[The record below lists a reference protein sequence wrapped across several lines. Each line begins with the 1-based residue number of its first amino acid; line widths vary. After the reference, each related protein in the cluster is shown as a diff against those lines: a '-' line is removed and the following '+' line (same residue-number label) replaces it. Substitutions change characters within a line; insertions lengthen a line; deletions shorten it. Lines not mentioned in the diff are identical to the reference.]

1 MHLLQCCLLLTAL
14 CWETPHITFRCY
26 ATANFVSPTLP
37 SLFVSLLLFSWYF
50 DCRCKCL
57 SKRKLNYVNDK
68 RCLTVAFPLTQA
80 CSLRLLFGCDACALS
95 CLSLSLY
102 VYVCTPLCS
111 GTVTSRRLQRCK
123 QKLIFFNTH
132 THTAALLRSLTVML
146 SLHWRWGDPTR
157 CCSAESEFSYFRSF
171 EASGTRVGRRQ
182 PKNAKQFHDE
192 SSSASEEN
200 EKRAKKK
207 TKTKYWLTNIL
218 NKIGLENYK
227 LAGRQSK

>member
-26 ATANFVSPTLP
+26 ATANFVSP
-37 SLFVSLLLFSWYF
+37 SLFICLLLFSWYF

-68 RCLTVAFPLTQA
+68 RCLTAAFPLTQA
-80 CSLRLLFGCDACALS
+80 RSLRLLFGCDACALS
-95 CLSLSLY
+95 CRSLSLSLCMFAPPS
-102 VYVCTPLCS
+102 VPALLPLAACS
-111 GTVTSRRLQRCK
+111 VVNKSW
-123 QKLIFFNTH
+123 FFSTH
-132 THTAALLRSLTVML
+132 THTHRAALLRSLTVML
-146 SLHWRWGDPTR
+146 SLYWRWGDPTR

-207 TKTKYWLTNIL
+207 PKQNTDWQIYWI
-218 NKIGLENYK
+218 K
-227 LAGRQSK
+227 LY

>member
-1 MHLLQCCLLLTAL
+1 MLLLTLFHPHYPLSL
-14 CWETPHITFRCY
+14 CI
-26 ATANFVSPTLP
+26 
-37 SLFVSLLLFSWYF
+37 SLLLFSWYF

-68 RCLTVAFPLTQA
+68 RCLTAAFPLTQA
-80 CSLRLLFGCDACALS
+80 RSLRLLFGCDACALS
-95 CLSLSLY
+95 CLSLSLCMFAPPS
-102 VYVCTPLCS
+102 VPALLPLAACS
-111 GTVTSRRLQRCK
+111 VVNKSW
-123 QKLIFFNTH
+123 FFSTH
-132 THTAALLRSLTVML
+132 THRVALLRSLTVML
-146 SLHWRWGDPTR
+146 SLYWRWGDPTR

>member
-1 MHLLQCCLLLTAL
+1 MHLLQCCLLLTGL

-37 SLFVSLLLFSWYF
+37 SLFISLLLFSWYF

-68 RCLTVAFPLTQA
+68 RCLTAAFPLTQA
-80 CSLRLLFGCDACALS
+80 RSLRLLFGCDACALS
-95 CLSLSLY
+95 CLSLS

-132 THTAALLRSLTVML
+132 THNRSLALLCSLTVML
-146 SLHWRWGDPTR
+146 SLYWRWGDPTR
-157 CCSAESEFSYFRSF
+157 CCSAESEFSHFRSF

-192 SSSASEEN
+192 SSSASGEN

-207 TKTKYWLTNIL
+207 PKQNTDWQIYWI
-218 NKIGLENYK
+218 K
-227 LAGRQSK
+227 LD